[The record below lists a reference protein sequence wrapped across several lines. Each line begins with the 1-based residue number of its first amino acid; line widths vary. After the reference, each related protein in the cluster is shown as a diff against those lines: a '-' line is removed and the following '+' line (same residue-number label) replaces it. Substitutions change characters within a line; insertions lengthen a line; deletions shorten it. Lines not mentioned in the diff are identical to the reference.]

1 MMELDFDSQVKPT
14 EEAVIAELI
23 AVGRPVMSKQGWDR
37 DSCIVGA
44 RIGVEVL
51 KKYGVSAQALSVG
64 FMAMN
69 PAAYAL

>member
-37 DSCIVGA
+37 DSC
-44 RIGVEVL
+44 
-51 KKYGVSAQALSVG
+51 

-69 PAAYAL
+69 PAAYAP